1 MLIQNKKIT
10 LIITILTVIFISTIS
25 FTNHVQPRY
34 KNLKI
39 LPQDISH
46 DGLDS
51 VMDGFKAALGV
62 KCNFC
67 HAPSKTQPG
76 RMDMASD
83 DNPHKNIARNMMRMT
98 MEMNDKYIATI
109 PHADT
114 VKLQSISCATCHR
127 GQTTP
132 TLSK

>member
-1 MLIQNKKIT
+1 MLKQNKKIT
-10 LIITILTVIFISTIS
+10 VVVAILSVIFISTIS
-25 FTNHVQPRY
+25 FTSHVQPRY
-34 KNLKI
+34 KNLKV

-83 DNPHKNIARNMMRMT
+83 ENPHKDIARNMLRMT
-98 MEMNDKYIATI
+98 IEMNDKYIANI

-114 VKLQSISCATCHR
+114 VKLQSITCATCHR
-127 GQTTP
+127 GQAIP
-132 TLSK
+132 TVTK